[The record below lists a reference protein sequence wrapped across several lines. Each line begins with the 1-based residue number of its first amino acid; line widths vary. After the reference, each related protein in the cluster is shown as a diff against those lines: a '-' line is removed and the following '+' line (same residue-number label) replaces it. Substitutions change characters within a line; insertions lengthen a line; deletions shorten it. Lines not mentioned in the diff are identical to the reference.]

1 MMSKGKDKRYKT
13 VKILID
19 NGLLQ
24 TLSDVFDTIPRSTV
38 AKDFGTNFPR
48 FDRLLNNVEQFRM
61 KEIYTLAS
69 IFDVE
74 EGKVLQLVHNQY
86 LTKKKG
92 RK

>member
-1 MMSKGKDKRYKT
+1 MSKGKDKRYKT

-19 NGLLQ
+19 NGLLKS
-24 TLSDVFDTIPRSTV
+24 LSDIFDTIPRSTV

-48 FDRLLNNVEQFRM
+48 FDRLLNNVEQFRL

-74 EGKVLQLVHNQY
+74 EAKLLDLVHNQY
-86 LTKKKG
+86 VSKRKGKK
-92 RK
+92 